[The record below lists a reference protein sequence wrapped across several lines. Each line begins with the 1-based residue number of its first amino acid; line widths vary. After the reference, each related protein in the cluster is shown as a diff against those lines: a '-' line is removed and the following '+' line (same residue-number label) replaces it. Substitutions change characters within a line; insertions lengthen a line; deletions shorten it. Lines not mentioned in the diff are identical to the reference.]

1 MLVRPSGAVMGELS
15 DANLSPAEG
24 DCISHI
30 PAEVKD
36 AAAAAHGNREPADTP
51 VRPAELV

>member
-1 MLVRPSGAVMGELS
+1 MDELS
-15 DANLSPAEG
+15 DASLAPVEG

-36 AAAAAHGNREPADTP
+36 AAAAAQGDREPADTP

>member
-1 MLVRPSGAVMGELS
+1 MDELS
-15 DANLSPAEG
+15 DANLAPVEG

-36 AAAAAHGNREPADTP
+36 AAAAAHGNREPADTS

>member
-1 MLVRPSGAVMGELS
+1 MGELS
-15 DANLSPAEG
+15 DENLSPVEG

-36 AAAAAHGNREPADTP
+36 AAAATHGNREPADTP